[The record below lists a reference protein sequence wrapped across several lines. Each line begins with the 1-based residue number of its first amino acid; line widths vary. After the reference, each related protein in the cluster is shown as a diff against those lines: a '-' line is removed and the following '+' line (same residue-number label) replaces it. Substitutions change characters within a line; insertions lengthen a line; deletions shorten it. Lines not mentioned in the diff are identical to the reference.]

1 MQHELNSRFHID
13 FMDLAA
19 VYGKALYGVQL
30 FVACA
35 APEKHTIGYQQ
46 LTEQE
51 TH

>member
-1 MQHELNSRFHID
+1 MQHGLNSRFHID

-19 VYGKALYGVQL
+19 VYRKALYSVQL
-30 FVACA
+30 FVARA
-35 APEKHTIGYQQ
+35 APEKHTFGHQQ